1 MEYPEP
7 DHLIQEE
14 EDAPQS
20 VSQPEHDAFFD
31 TDDRIIEDLLYD
43 QVRYHTPPAYCYG
56 ESIASAIYCRRT
68 LLNWIREVCDHR
80 NAPTEVLAHTIQL
93 IDRFLSYVKTDK
105 REYQLVGAAC
115 LLISTKL
122 KETVPVSV
130 EDLVRYSD
138 YSTTKEEI
146 CMKEL
151 LITIS
156 LKYDLSMLTVSDF
169 IKPLVD
175 RCPVDAELNR
185 IIRHCSSTLY
195 HKVAHVEGL
204 NWYLPSYVASSCILY
219 ATQLLDLP
227 QVCKELIQRMRSQF
241 ITLLKMDPNKLEDTL
256 RYFQSLYDPGTADVS
271 DDVRRIDRGD
281 GLVDELLAKS
291 SQPSSASNNVPDTP
305 PETSSS
311 YHSNTSTSSG
321 QGVDIDSNLHETNTG
336 GAGGD
341 TSATD
346 PSSEYEEE
354 DEALF

>member
-1 MEYPEP
+1 MQHFGLDYLAQ
-7 DHLIQEE
+7 D
-14 EDAPQS
+14 EDDSPQS
-20 VSQPEHDAFFD
+20 VPQPERDAFFD
-31 TDDRIIEDLLYD
+31 SDDRIIEDLLND
-43 QVRYHTPPAYCYG
+43 QIRYRTLPAYCYG
-56 ESIASAIYCRRT
+56 ETVASAIYCRRT

-93 IDRFLSYVKTDK
+93 IDRFVSQTKTDK

-138 YSTTKEEI
+138 FSITKEDI

-151 LITIS
+151 LISIS
-156 LKYDLSMLTVSDF
+156 LKYDLSMITVTDF

-227 QVCKELIQRMRSQF
+227 QVCKQLIQQMRVKF
-241 ITLLKMDPNKLEDTL
+241 ITLLDIDPNKLDDAL
-256 RYFQSLYDPGTADVS
+256 RYFQSLFDPGTADVA
-271 DDVRRIDRGD
+271 DHVRRADCGD
-281 GLVDELLAKS
+281 EPVEEILVKS
-291 SQPSSASNNVPDTP
+291 NHPSSASNVPDTP

-321 QGVDIDSNLHETNTG
+321 QGVDVDSNLHETNTEG
-336 GAGGD
+336 IVED

-346 PSSEYEEE
+346 PSSDYEED

>member
-1 MEYPEP
+1 MQHSEP
-7 DHLIQEE
+7 DNLAQD
-14 EDAPQS
+14 EDDSPQS
-20 VSQPEHDAFFD
+20 VPQPERDAFFD
-31 TDDRIIEDLLYD
+31 SDDRIIEDLLYD
-43 QVRYHTPPAYCYG
+43 QIRYHTPPAYCYG
-56 ESIASAIYCRRT
+56 ETIASGIYCRRT

-93 IDRFLSYVKTDK
+93 IDRFLSQAKTDK

-138 YSTTKEEI
+138 FSITKDEI

-151 LITIS
+151 LISIC
-156 LKYDLSMLTVSDF
+156 LKYDLSMLTVTDF

-175 RCPVDAELNR
+175 RCPVDADLNR
-185 IIRHCSSTLY
+185 IIRHCSDTLY

-227 QVCKELIQRMRSQF
+227 QVCKQLIQQMRAKF
-241 ITLLKMDPNKLEDTL
+241 VTLLKMDPNKLEDTL
-256 RYFQSLYDPGTADVS
+256 KYFQSLYDPGTADVS
-271 DDVRRIDRGD
+271 NDVRRVDRGD

-291 SQPSSASNNVPDTP
+291 GKASAASNNVPDTP

-321 QGVDIDSNLHETNTG
+321 QGIDIDSNLLETNTEG
-336 GAGGD
+336 TGGD
-341 TSATD
+341 TSPTD
-346 PSSEYEEE
+346 PSSDYEE
-354 DEALF
+354 DGEALF